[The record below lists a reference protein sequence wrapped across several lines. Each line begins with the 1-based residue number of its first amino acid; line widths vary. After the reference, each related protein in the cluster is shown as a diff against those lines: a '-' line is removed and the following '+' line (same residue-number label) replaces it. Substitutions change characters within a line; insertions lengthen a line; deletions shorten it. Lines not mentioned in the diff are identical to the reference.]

1 MVGIVFGMPSDS
13 MDLRIFFCL
22 FDVSVPCTSAFVKLL
37 CSIFDEKNVN
47 SSLDEIETNIWSR
60 IFLLSNGR
68 DINKISKKMPPFFP
82 GTIVL
87 LVVIMFSFGLTL
99 SMRSFQFEQLIRKD
113 DRLRRIMEAVT
124 HLKIIKLMNWEETFD
139 NQVDEL
145 RAKELASIR
154 MFLTLQVRTQCG
166 KTRNSLTT
174 KKSLMKSSIHCFH
187 KVFVRKCKSKFS

>member
-1 MVGIVFGMPSDS
+1 M
-13 MDLRIFFCL
+13 L
-22 FDVSVPCTSAFVKLL
+22 
-37 CSIFDEKNVN
+37 
-47 SSLDEIETNIWSR
+47 ETLI
-60 IFLLSNGR
+60 
-68 DINKISKKMPPFFP
+68 KISKNTSFFP

-154 MFLTLQVRTQCG
+154 MFLTLQVHTQCG
-166 KTRNSLTT
+166 KTRNSLSTNYV
-174 KKSLMKSSIHCFH
+174 S
-187 KVFVRKCKSKFS
+187 

>member
-1 MVGIVFGMPSDS
+1 
-13 MDLRIFFCL
+13 
-22 FDVSVPCTSAFVKLL
+22 
-37 CSIFDEKNVN
+37 
-47 SSLDEIETNIWSR
+47 
-60 IFLLSNGR
+60 
-68 DINKISKKMPPFFP
+68 
-82 GTIVL
+82 
-87 LVVIMFSFGLTL
+87 
-99 SMRSFQFEQLIRKD
+99 MRSFQFEQLIRKD

-166 KTRNSLTT
+166 KRRNSLTT

>member
-1 MVGIVFGMPSDS
+1 
-13 MDLRIFFCL
+13 
-22 FDVSVPCTSAFVKLL
+22 
-37 CSIFDEKNVN
+37 
-47 SSLDEIETNIWSR
+47 
-60 IFLLSNGR
+60 
-68 DINKISKKMPPFFP
+68 
-82 GTIVL
+82 
-87 LVVIMFSFGLTL
+87 
-99 SMRSFQFEQLIRKD
+99 MRSFQFEQLIRKD

-174 KKSLMKSSIHCFH
+174 KKISHEIFYTL
-187 KVFVRKCKSKFS
+187 FSQSFC

>member
-1 MVGIVFGMPSDS
+1 MLETLI
-13 MDLRIFFCL
+13 R
-22 FDVSVPCTSAFVKLL
+22 
-37 CSIFDEKNVN
+37 
-47 SSLDEIETNIWSR
+47 SLKD
-60 IFLLSNGR
+60 
-68 DINKISKKMPPFFP
+68 KMPPFFP
-82 GTIVL
+82 GTIVW

-174 KKSLMKSSIHCFH
+174 KKISHEIFYTL
-187 KVFVRKCKSKFS
+187 FSQSFC

>member
-1 MVGIVFGMPSDS
+1 MLETLIRSQKK
-13 MDLRIFFCL
+13 CL
-22 FDVSVPCTSAFVKLL
+22 
-37 CSIFDEKNVN
+37 
-47 SSLDEIETNIWSR
+47 
-60 IFLLSNGR
+60 
-68 DINKISKKMPPFFP
+68 FFP

-99 SMRSFQFEQLIRKD
+99 SMRSFQFQQLIRKD

-154 MFLTLQVRTQCG
+154 MFLTLQVRITKQWG
-166 KTRNSLTT
+166 KTRIHSN
-174 KKSLMKSSIHCFH
+174 KKMFH
-187 KVFVRKCKSKFS
+187 KTN

>member
-1 MVGIVFGMPSDS
+1 M
-13 MDLRIFFCL
+13 L
-22 FDVSVPCTSAFVKLL
+22 
-37 CSIFDEKNVN
+37 
-47 SSLDEIETNIWSR
+47 ETLIRSQK
-60 IFLLSNGR
+60 
-68 DINKISKKMPPFFP
+68 DKMPPFFP

-154 MFLTLQVRTQCG
+154 MFLTLQVHSRGGRVVTDIAA
-166 KTRNSLTT
+166 N
-174 KKSLMKSSIHCFH
+174 F
-187 KVFVRKCKSKFS
+187 FVRSLRL

>member
-1 MVGIVFGMPSDS
+1 
-13 MDLRIFFCL
+13 
-22 FDVSVPCTSAFVKLL
+22 
-37 CSIFDEKNVN
+37 
-47 SSLDEIETNIWSR
+47 
-60 IFLLSNGR
+60 
-68 DINKISKKMPPFFP
+68 MPPFFP

-174 KKSLMKSSIHCFH
+174 KKISHEILYTL
-187 KVFVRKCKSKFS
+187 FSQSFC

>member
-1 MVGIVFGMPSDS
+1 MV
-13 MDLRIFFCL
+13 
-22 FDVSVPCTSAFVKLL
+22 
-37 CSIFDEKNVN
+37 
-47 SSLDEIETNIWSR
+47 ETLIRSQ
-60 IFLLSNGR
+60 
-68 DINKISKKMPPFFP
+68 KKKMPFFP

-174 KKSLMKSSIHCFH
+174 KKSLMKSSIHCFN